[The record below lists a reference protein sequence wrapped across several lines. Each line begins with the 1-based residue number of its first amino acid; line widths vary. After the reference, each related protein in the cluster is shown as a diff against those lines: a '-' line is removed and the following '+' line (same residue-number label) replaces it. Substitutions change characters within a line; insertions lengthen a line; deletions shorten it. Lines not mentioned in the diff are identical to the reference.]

1 MTQSTNQKYS
11 DKIVKNMKWNV
22 WVNNNAEAH
31 LATMQSFSCD
41 KQINCSEECLFTPE
55 VMLESQ
61 TWKQI
66 LVLESKLWHISK
78 RWTTKHRTIK
88 NRIYKTK
95 YQNRKKP

>member
-1 MTQSTNQKYS
+1 
-11 DKIVKNMKWNV
+11 MKWNV

-41 KQINCSEECLFTPE
+41 KQINCSEECLFTRE

-66 LVLESKLWHISK
+66 LVLESKL
-78 RWTTKHRTIK
+78 
-88 NRIYKTK
+88 
-95 YQNRKKP
+95 